1 MSSGIRCNLS
11 QEDQERILAGF
22 DDYLTREEEERVEA
36 LFHPHL
42 FYSSVS
48 RSKKACYCESCKTS
62 FEVTKATAP
71 VLWREDHGSVA
82 KCPRCGEAV
91 EIICEGWI
99 RTGECLSESKCV
111 LVIRADQDGALR
123 LYAGVAKRGYERQDY
138 FDDWNNILHR
148 QLQPFMSFLV
158 YRRYYL
164 APWGRQ
170 CWKQGYWNYFGERGP
185 YGGWDPKSTIAQAF
199 TPAYMGAWAASTF
212 DGFYNVIGAENIRSS
227 YAKYSQAIE
236 WIYGQEEPIDGQRV
250 RGLEKYLAAYIDHPQ
265 LEFAVKMGEEDAV
278 SDLVLRGVKN
288 HRVINWKATNPAG
301 FYRMDKQQFKKFT
314 AAGGRTKDLILA
326 KELALPVEDV
336 LRAKCAVG
344 PGSVRELAVAAG
356 KANISISQAVRYL
369 SKQSGDTSAAMRE
382 WKDYLDMA
390 EKLHYDLTNREV
402 STPKQLRQAHDRAAE
417 LLRTETD
424 RTLNK
429 KYIKSRRPALRKKYE
444 MEYAGMCVRVPKS
457 AAEIVTEGKVL
468 EHCVGGY
475 AKRHLEGKTV
485 ILFLRRADAQDQPL
499 VTIEMNEDGKTL
511 RQIHGWHNET
521 RALDNGA
528 YPTKPRVAYAEFLDV
543 WLEWLAADSPRTS
556 TGQPI
561 LCVMT
566 RQEVSA

>member
-1 MSSGIRCNLS
+1 MSSGVRCNLS

-48 RSKKACYCESCKTS
+48 RSKKACYCESCKAS

-91 EIICEGWI
+91 EIICEGRI
-99 RTGECLSESKCV
+99 RTGECMSESKCV

-148 QLQPFMSFLV
+148 ELQPFMSFLV
-158 YRRYYL
+158 YRRFYL

-185 YGGWDPKSTIAQAF
+185 YGGWEPKNTIVQAF
-199 TPAYMGAWAASTF
+199 TAAYMGYLNADVF
-212 DGFYNVIGAENIRSS
+212 DGFYNVIGAENIRNS

-236 WIYGQEEPIDGQRV
+236 WIYGQEEPNDGQRV
-250 RGLEKYLAAYIDHPQ
+250 RGLEQYLAAYIEYPQ

-278 SDLVLRGVKN
+278 SDLVFRGVKN
-288 HRVINWKATNPAG
+288 HRVINWKAMNPAG

-314 AAGGRTKDLILA
+314 AAGGKTEDLILA
-326 KELALPVEDV
+326 KELALTVEDV
-336 LRAKCAVG
+336 LMAKRAVAS
-344 PGSVRELAVAAG
+344 GSVRELAVAAG
-356 KANISISQAVRYL
+356 KANISISKAVRYL
-369 SKQSGDTSAAMRE
+369 SKQRGSTTAAMRE

-402 STPKQLRQAHDRAAE
+402 STPKHLTVAHDRAAE
-417 LLRTETD
+417 LLQTETD
-424 RTLNK
+424 RTLQK

-457 AAEIVTEGKVL
+457 SAEIVTEGKIL

-485 ILFLRRADAQDQPL
+485 ILFLRRADEPDQPL
-499 VTIEMNEDGKTL
+499 VTIEMNADGKTI
-511 RQIHGWHNET
+511 RQIHGWHNDIV
-521 RALDNGA
+521 RMKNGEM
-528 YPTKPRVAYAEFLDV
+528 PVKPRVAYAEFLDV
-543 WLEWLAADSPRTS
+543 WLEWIAADSPRTS

-561 LCVMT
+561 LNVMI

>member
-1 MSSGIRCNLS
+1 MSGGVRCNLS
-11 QEDQERILAGF
+11 PEDQDRILAGF
-22 DDYLTREEEERVEA
+22 DDDLTREEEERVEA

-48 RSKKACYCESCKTS
+48 RSKKACYCESCKAS
-62 FEVTKATAP
+62 FEVTKATDST
-71 VLWREDHGSVA
+71 LWREDHGSVA

-91 EIICEGWI
+91 EIICEGRI
-99 RTGECLSESKCV
+99 RTGECLEESKCV

-148 QLQPFMSFLV
+148 EFQPFMSFLV

-170 CWKQGYWNYFGERGP
+170 CWKQGYWNYFGERGH
-185 YGGWDPKSTIAQAF
+185 YGEWEPKSTIVQAF
-199 TPAYMGAWAASTF
+199 TPGHNGYWCAYVF
-212 DGFYNVIGAENIRSS
+212 DGQYNVIGAENIRNS
-227 YAKYSQAIE
+227 YAKYSQAFE
-236 WIYGQEEPIDGQRV
+236 WIYGQGEPNDGQRV
-250 RGLEKYLAAYIDHPQ
+250 YGLEQYLAAYIEYPQ

-288 HRVINWKATNPAG
+288 HRVINWKAKNPAG

-314 AAGGRTKDLILA
+314 AAGGKTKDLILA

-336 LRAKCAVG
+336 LMAKRAVSS
-344 PGSVRELAVAAG
+344 GSVRELAVAAG

-369 SKQSGDTSAAMRE
+369 SKQRGSTTAAMRE

-390 EKLHYDLTNREV
+390 EKLNYDLTNREV
-402 STPKQLRQAHDRAAE
+402 STPKQLTVVHDRAAE
-417 LLRTETD
+417 LLQTETD
-424 RTLNK
+424 RTLQK
-429 KYIKSRRPALRKKYE
+429 KYIKSRRTALRKKYE

-457 AAEIVTEGKVL
+457 SAEIVTEGKVL

-485 ILFLRRADAQDQPL
+485 ILFLRRADEPDQPL
-499 VTIEMNEDGKTL
+499 VTIEMNSDGKTI
-511 RQIHGWHNET
+511 RQIHGWHNECV
-521 RALDNGA
+521 RVNGVF
-528 YPTKPRVAYAEFLDV
+528 PKNPREIYAEFLDM
-543 WLEWLAADSPRTS
+543 WLEWLAAGSPRTS

-561 LCVMT
+561 LSVMI